1 MLLLTALCFLSFT
14 VTHIKMYNLLI
25 IFHTVIF
32 VILLINRGRMYQ
44 KKNIRVYIAWMLFMT
59 FIPFFVVKTFHYHG
73 SEDEKSCSHAGHSHK
88 SSEDCAI
95 CQYSLSFFTEP
106 QPVEFHCTLTLV
118 PYEPVVYQDKVVC
131 KRTYSHQLRAPPVA

>member
-1 MLLLTALCFLSFT
+1 MGVVHDIHSVLCSEDLS
-14 VTHIKMYNLLI
+14 LS
-25 IFHTVIF
+25 
-32 VILLINRGRMYQ
+32 
-44 KKNIRVYIAWMLFMT
+44 W
-59 FIPFFVVKTFHYHG
+59 